1 HLAISD
7 LLLCPLAPFLTVY
20 FALGRWL
27 FGSLICRFMII
38 LLTTHF
44 YGSIYFLTL
53 ISIHRYVSVVYHSQ
67 EFRMKQKDF
76 VKKLCVGVWVVL
88 LIQGVVCSSL
98 LDTSIVGN
106 RTLCLSI
113 YQEEHTEKYF
123 VINFALLLPGF
134 LIPFIVSLVCYIR
147 LAKSVSGIN
156 LCHHKG
162 RLMKS
167 KSRKMVAICLLI
179 FGLCFMPINVI
190 RTVLV
195 VLKKINSSEHC
206 HLLSKVETSYYLSWI
221 LSSAN
226 CCLDPLIY
234 CFASQNFM
242 AAFRSSLR
250 KIGMSTQ
257 FHVHIYFSLS
267 KMKEQTTMSCPPQT
281 LHISLTIILCVVFLI
296 GLVLN
301 GFSLWV
307 FIFRISKW
315 HAGTVLQFNLAIS
328 DALAAPATPMMAVY
342 FINGNNWEFG
352 TFLCK
357 MKIALIIAHFY
368 GSIFFLT
375 LISIHRYVVVVHF
388 KRSSRMKRKEFVKK
402 LCFGVWCF
410 LLAGGILYGILLPVT
425 DEDGHKQ
432 CLSIH
437 QSKHTSVYF
446 TINFV
451 LFVFGFLLPFTVS
464 VICYSFLVR
473 SVAQVNVNSLQGQS
487 IKTKSI
493 RMIGMCLVIFG
504 LCFFPLNVTRT
515 VAVIIKKYFPKN
527 CQFLLRVEMA
537 YYVSY
542 VLAGINCCL
551 DPLVYFFGSYNF
563 NKAF

>member
-1 HLAISD
+1 MNYTNSSYEACTVESQPVSISVLICLVPMLGLLLNIFSMWVFKYRTSEWKSGTVLQFHLAISD

-250 KIGMSTQ
+250 KIGVRM
-257 FHVHIYFSLS
+257 
-267 KMKEQTTMSCPPQT
+267 QTTDKDVENDSA
-281 LHISLTIILCVVFLI
+281 LTTQVV
-296 GLVLN
+296 
-301 GFSLWV
+301 
-307 FIFRISKW
+307 
-315 HAGTVLQFNLAIS
+315 
-328 DALAAPATPMMAVY
+328 PTPRT
-342 FINGNNWEFG
+342 IKRGN
-352 TFLCK
+352 TTTT
-357 MKIALIIAHFY
+357 HF
-368 GSIFFLT
+368 
-375 LISIHRYVVVVHF
+375 
-388 KRSSRMKRKEFVKK
+388 
-402 LCFGVWCF
+402 
-410 LLAGGILYGILLPVT
+410 
-425 DEDGHKQ
+425 
-432 CLSIH
+432 
-437 QSKHTSVYF
+437 
-446 TINFV
+446 
-451 LFVFGFLLPFTVS
+451 
-464 VICYSFLVR
+464 
-473 SVAQVNVNSLQGQS
+473 
-487 IKTKSI
+487 
-493 RMIGMCLVIFG
+493 
-504 LCFFPLNVTRT
+504 
-515 VAVIIKKYFPKN
+515 
-527 CQFLLRVEMA
+527 
-537 YYVSY
+537 
-542 VLAGINCCL
+542 
-551 DPLVYFFGSYNF
+551 
-563 NKAF
+563 